1 MCPGPHMREGRGTEN
16 PYPVV
21 EGGNTIGRISGIHLI
36 PLFAALGR
44 GCRGLPALV
53 AALLLLGTLALAA
66 CGGGDSNDSG
76 GSNDQTPAAATQA
89 TPAATPTQAA
99 PAAGELTP
107 SGTFT
112 EEELI
117 LPEQWESFE
126 VELVVGDIVRV
137 TYTSKPKAVGGFAES
152 GALGRPGLI
161 FNVNDPIGDSIYQGE
176 QVADGGTEFTAE
188 LNGTYELTFLNPV
201 VRNLQEVQ
209 LEYHINP

>member
-1 MCPGPHMREGRGTEN
+1 MRAGARKT

-44 GCRGLPALV
+44 GCRGLTALV
-53 AALLLLGTLALAA
+53 AALLLLGTLTLAA
-66 CGGGDSNDSG
+66 CGGGDSNDAG
-76 GSNDQTPAAATQA
+76 GSNDQAPATQA
-89 TPAATPTQAA
+89 APAATPTQAA

-126 VELVVGDIVRV
+126 VELVVGDFVRA
-137 TYTSKPKAVGGFAES
+137 TYTSQPKAVGGFAES

-201 VRNLQEVQ
+201 VRNLQEVK
-209 LEYHINP
+209 LEYQINP